1 MKLNDAQQSAVNY
14 VSGPCLVLAGA
25 GSGKTRVITTK
36 IVSLIRDHNIAPV
49 NILAVTFTNKAAAE
63 MRERV
68 KKEIGKESAGQITIS
83 TFHSLGLNIL
93 KVEYASIG
101 LSRNFTLFDQYDSLK
116 VIKDLVRENYPQLL
130 IDNSEKEVIEDI
142 ANDISNFKSSL
153 LRPEDI
159 KTRTIRVE
167 IYDAYEKYLQ
177 ACNAADFEDLIF
189 KRYEADIFDVRS
201 KVDVFFTRLLD
212 EETLTSRWK
221 EIRNCV
227 ALNQLDLD
235 DEFERWNF
243 YLFYVVDNKAIDIN
257 LKYEIEHDTISS
269 RKMVVNATTVDD
281 ELCDMLIKKYIKYDI
296 ENKEQIFKR
305 HFMKDE
311 QIVKLLNRI
320 REDWE

>member
-1 MKLNDAQQSAVNY
+1 MV
-14 VSGPCLVLAGA
+14 
-25 GSGKTRVITTK
+25 
-36 IVSLIRDHNIAPV
+36 
-49 NILAVTFTNKAAAE
+49 
-63 MRERV
+63 
-68 KKEIGKESAGQITIS
+68 
-83 TFHSLGLNIL
+83 
-93 KVEYASIG
+93 
-101 LSRNFTLFDQYDSLK
+101 
-116 VIKDLVRENYPQLL
+116 
-130 IDNSEKEVIEDI
+130 
-142 ANDISNFKSSL
+142 
-153 LRPEDI
+153 
-159 KTRTIRVE
+159 
-167 IYDAYEKYLQ
+167 
-177 ACNAADFEDLIF
+177 EDLIF

-311 QIVKLLNRI
+311 QILKLLNRI

>member
-1 MKLNDAQQSAVNY
+1 M
-14 VSGPCLVLAGA
+14 
-25 GSGKTRVITTK
+25 
-36 IVSLIRDHNIAPV
+36 
-49 NILAVTFTNKAAAE
+49 
-63 MRERV
+63 
-68 KKEIGKESAGQITIS
+68 
-83 TFHSLGLNIL
+83 
-93 KVEYASIG
+93 
-101 LSRNFTLFDQYDSLK
+101 
-116 VIKDLVRENYPQLL
+116 
-130 IDNSEKEVIEDI
+130 
-142 ANDISNFKSSL
+142 
-153 LRPEDI
+153 
-159 KTRTIRVE
+159 
-167 IYDAYEKYLQ
+167 
-177 ACNAADFEDLIF
+177 IF

-212 EETLTSRWK
+212 EETLASRWK